1 MLFLQPI
8 KLRMKKIFNF
18 ITGNSLGFETEE
30 LLNISLLFVAILMS
44 IYATIFNL
52 VIKLGTFLVFIT
64 FAGSVWFL
72 LLYYAAR
79 FKRWYITTRL
89 ITVFSLFIFLNL
101 IWFNNAGSFGPLP
114 LVFVMVFSVYMF
126 LWDGWRRI
134 IFIFAYILNLLL
146 QMFIELY
153 HPEYLTTYTSKTDR
167 IIDFYSGFVINICL
181 SAVLIIYIKRLYIRE
196 KQKAIE
202 SEQLKTAF
210 LANLSH
216 EIRTPMNG
224 IIGFAEML
232 NKPTLTEEKKQMYT
246 RVIIENSKRLLTMV
260 SDTLEMS
267 KIELGQ
273 IDILKT
279 RFNVDTFMNKIF
291 LFNELKTQQK
301 GLILKLNNNIKEK
314 DFTLLTDE
322 QKLWQILNNL
332 LNNALKFT
340 QSGNIELS
348 CNRNDNEVI
357 FSVKDSGIGIEK
369 KYHNL
374 IFERFRQVDLS
385 SSRQFGGSGLGLAI
399 SKNLTL
405 LLNGNI
411 WLESEIGKGSTF
423 IVSIPTDS

>member
-1 MLFLQPI
+1 
-8 KLRMKKIFNF
+8 MKKIINF

-44 IYATIFNL
+44 IYATVFNL
-52 VIKLGTFLVFIT
+52 IIKLGSLLAFVT
-64 FAGSVWFL
+64 FAGSIWFMF
-72 LLYYAAR
+72 LYYAAR
-79 FKRWYITTRL
+79 FKRWYIITRL
-89 ITVFSLFIFLNL
+89 ITVFSVFVFLNL
-101 IWFNNAGSFGPLP
+101 IWFNNAGSLGPLP
-114 LVFVMVFSVYMF
+114 LVFVMIFSVYMF
-126 LWDGWRRI
+126 LWDGWRRV

-153 HPEYLTTYTSKTDR
+153 HPEILNTYSSKTDR
-167 IIDFYSGFVINICL
+167 IVDFYSGFVINICL

-232 NKPTLTEEKKQMYT
+232 NKPDLKEEKKQMYT
-246 RVIIENSKRLLTMV
+246 RVIIENSKRLLAMV

-273 IDILKT
+273 VDIMKTDVNIDTL
-279 RFNVDTFMNKIF
+279 MNK
-291 LFNELKTQQK
+291 LFQFYELKAQQK
-301 GLILKLNNNIKEK
+301 GLLLKLNYNIQEK
-314 DFTLLTDE
+314 NLAIFTDE

-332 LNNALKFT
+332 LNNAIKFT
-340 QSGNIELS
+340 RAGNIELS
-348 CNRNDNEVI
+348 CNKIENEII

-369 KYHNL
+369 KHHNL
-374 IFERFRQVDLS
+374 VFERFRQVDLS
-385 SSRQFGGSGLGLAI
+385 SSRNFGGSGLGLAI
-399 SKNLTL
+399 SKNLVI

-411 WLESEIGKGSTF
+411 WLESEIGKGTTF
-423 IVSIPTDS
+423 FVSIPVGS